1 VGSSKPKTILFSSL
15 FVWTGGGLCECSADH
30 ANYEIFTPPYLFNA
44 DGTTLATRPIIQSVS
59 TTSAS
64 AGSSITVTMNTA
76 NVHTFAMIKAS
87 AVTHSVNNDQR
98 RLPLP
103 VTSQSGSTFSLAIA
117 ANVNVALP
125 GYYFLFAMNANGV
138 PSVGETFRIL

>member
-1 VGSSKPKTILFSSL
+1 M
-15 FVWTGGGLCECSADH
+15 
-30 ANYEIFTPPYLFNA
+30 FNA
-44 DGTTLATRPIIQSVS
+44 GGTTLATRPIIQSVS
-59 TTSAS
+59 TSTAS
-64 AGSSITVTMNTA
+64 AGSTITVTMNTA

-103 VTSQSGSTFSLAIA
+103 ATQSGNTFSLLLP
-117 ANVNVALP
+117 ANVNVSLP